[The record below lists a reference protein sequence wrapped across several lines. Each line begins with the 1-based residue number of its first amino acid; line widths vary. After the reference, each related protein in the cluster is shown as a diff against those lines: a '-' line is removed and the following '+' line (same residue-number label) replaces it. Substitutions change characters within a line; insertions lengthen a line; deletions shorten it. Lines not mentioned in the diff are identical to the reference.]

1 MSIAQKQRHF
11 FGNNLDL
18 IIGFSFHLFLILS
31 FIVVFALAA
40 SNAEAQSKVQSE
52 AQAEA
57 CDGRNYINELS
68 EETLSDVKR
77 EAALIPNGSGLFWQ
91 ISKSGTKPSY
101 LYGTMHVTDPRVL
114 NLSDT
119 VTAAIDQA
127 DTVVIETLDLLD
139 PQKAQ
144 AAVLKQPSLTMFTDG
159 STLTSSM
166 SQEDAAF
173 LEAELKSRG
182 IAISLVAQFKPWMIM
197 SLVAVSDCETARKAN
212 GVQIL
217 DFQIIEQAKA
227 NGKNIKGLESITE
240 QLSAMASLP
249 IEFQVRGLLESL
261 RLGDLNKDVMETMVS
276 LYADQEIGLIAPAI
290 KAIAAELGQED
301 IDDESFGDFEAKI
314 ITERN
319 YLMAER
325 SEPILQ
331 EGNAFIAVGALHL
344 PGEEGVIELLRE
356 RGYTVTRAN

>member
-1 MSIAQKQRHF
+1 MIIAQKKRRF
-11 FGNNLDL
+11 FGNHLDL
-18 IIGFSFHLFLILS
+18 IIGFGFHILLVLS
-31 FIVVFALAA
+31 FVIAFALAA
-40 SNAEAQSKVQSE
+40 SNANAQTATPASS
-52 AQAEA
+52 
-57 CDGRNYINELS
+57 CDGRNYIEELS
-68 EETLSDVKR
+68 AEKLDEALA
-77 EAALIPNGSGLFWQ
+77 EAALIPNGTGLFWKVEKEG
-91 ISKSGTKPSY
+91 IKPSH
-101 LYGTMHVTDPRVL
+101 LYGTMHITDPRVL
-114 NLSDT
+114 NLST
-119 VTAAIDQA
+119 SVKTAIDSS

-144 AAVLKQPSLTMFTDG
+144 AAVLMNPGLTMFTDG

-166 SQEDAAF
+166 SKEDAAF
-173 LEAELKSRG
+173 VEEELKARG
-182 IAISLVAQFKPWMIM
+182 IAISLVAKFKPWMIM
-197 SLVAVSDCETARKAN
+197 SLVAVSDCETTRKAE

-217 DFQIIEQAKA
+217 DFQIIEQAKVG
-227 NGKNIKGLESITE
+227 GKNIKGLESITE

-249 IEFQVRGLLESL
+249 IDFQIRGLLETL
-261 RLGDLNKDVMETMVS
+261 QLGDLNKDVMETMIS
-276 LYADQEIGLIAPAI
+276 LYADQKIGLITPAI
-290 KAIAAELGQED
+290 KAIATELGQED
-301 IDDESFGDFEAKI
+301 INDESFGDFEAKI

>member
-1 MSIAQKQRHF
+1 MIIAQKKRHF
-11 FGNNLDL
+11 FGNHLDL
-18 IIGFSFHLFLILS
+18 IIGFGIQLFLILS
-31 FIVVFALAA
+31 FIIAFALAA
-40 SNAEAQSKVQSE
+40 SQVEAQT
-52 AQAEA
+52 ATPTNA
-57 CDGRNYINELS
+57 CEGRNFIDQLSAEKLNEALA
-68 EETLSDVKR
+68 
-77 EAALIPNGSGLFWQ
+77 EAALIPNGTGLFW
-91 ISKSGTKPSY
+91 KVEKAGTKPSY

-114 NLSDT
+114 NLSEP

-139 PQKAQ
+139 PKKAQ
-144 AAVLKQPSLTMFTDG
+144 AAVLKNPGLTMFTDG

-166 SQEDAAF
+166 STEDAAY

-197 SLVAVSDCETARKAN
+197 SLVAVSDCETARKSDGA
-212 GVQIL
+212 QIL

-227 NGKNIKGLESITE
+227 AGKDIKGLESITE

-261 RLGDLNKDVMETMVS
+261 RLGDLNKDVMETMIS
-276 LYADQEIGLIAPAI
+276 LYVDQEIGLITPAI
-290 KAIAAELGQED
+290 KTIAAELGQED

-319 YLMAER
+319 HLMATR

-331 EGNAFIAVGALHL
+331 KGNAFIAVGALHL